1 MPITAVPGKSCT
13 LTIGGTSY
21 TAWVTNLTTSGDK
34 AGDTV
39 ATWGEDV
46 AYAGNPSYTASAS
59 FVFDPNDSSF
69 GAAMEDAF
77 DTQTPVTL
85 TVAYGTASRVF
96 TNWLVTGYSDDA
108 PAEGLVT
115 CQVEL
120 TGDMWATTYAV

>member
-1 MPITAVPGKSCT
+1 MYT
-13 LTIGGTSY
+13 LPDH
-21 TAWVTNLTTSGDK
+21 A
-34 AGDTV
+34 
-39 ATWGEDV
+39 
-46 AYAGNPSYTASAS
+46 AGNPSYSASAS

-85 TVAYGTASRVF
+85 TVAYSTASRVF